1 MSLRLQLLALGGA
14 LILLLPWAGLRFVEA
29 TEASLRENHE
39 SLLLDQAGRIALQIG
54 DRDDSAQSAAV
65 VPGFAPPLYAQT
77 LSGDAPRMDGSRD
90 DWQFAHIASGADDD
104 SMAVAFADGSRL
116 WLGVR
121 PPFLFLFVEV
131 VDEEVVYQVAPGR
144 PPHGDRIVLLLP
156 PDGASAAPRA
166 LLLPSI
172 EANAPERIRPQSVS
186 QANLRGQKSTG
197 PEGYEA
203 TGEYDDNASANWR
216 RTITGYTVEARIPI
230 EAAIGVGV
238 VDTDD
243 GGNSVRLAGASW
255 GDEAT
260 PNPLIREMA
269 ELARVLSPL
278 ASGDARYRVIDR
290 DGWVLADSGPL
301 DLSIRAAEAEPPSRT
316 ERFFRYLLRRDDPA
330 YSTVEST
337 PGRIGDPALLA
348 AVSGEG
354 RTAWFEIGDEASAVV
369 AAAVPIRTG
378 DTRLGAVLLEQ
389 ASDPVMSMQNEA
401 TRRLMATT
409 VLASIIV
416 AGLLLAYA
424 SYLSFR
430 VGRLARA
437 AESAL
442 GPQGEIRATLPGTK
456 ARDAIGV
463 LARSFE
469 DLLGRLRDYTQYL
482 QSLKSKL
489 SHELRT
495 PLAIVSTSL
504 DNLEQETNTD
514 AGRAYLARLRHGT
527 GRLESILQAMT
538 AATRV
543 EQAVTQTTVE
553 RFDLANVIS
562 ACVAAY
568 GDAYSGQRFE
578 AALPAEPVWV
588 QGAPELIEQL
598 LDKLVDNAVSFAVEG
613 SAVEVNLAPVRGE
626 VALTVVNRGP
636 LLPEAMRHRLFDSLV
651 SVRASGGERPH
662 LGLGLYIVTLIAK
675 FHGGRVEADNLPDG
689 SGVRIGV
696 VLPLA

>member
-39 SLLLDQAGRIALQIG
+39 KLLLQQAGR
-54 DRDDSAQSAAV
+54 V
-65 VPGFAPPLYAQT
+65 VIQVGESDNLAPQASVAPGFAPTLYAQT
-77 LSGDAPRMDGSRD
+77 LSAAPGLNGSRS
-90 DWQFAHIASGADDD
+90 DWNFARVAPGADDD
-104 SMAVAFADGSRL
+104 AMAVELADGSRA
-116 WLGVR
+116 WLGVY
-121 PPFLFLFVEV
+121 PPFLYLFVDV
-131 VDEEVVYQVAPGR
+131 VDDEIVYQTVAGR
-144 PPHGDRIVLLLP
+144 PPHGDRVVLLLP
-156 PDGASAAPRA
+156 PGRDSAAPRVV
-166 LLLPSI
+166 LLSSMA
-172 EANAPERIRPQSVS
+172 ANASESSRPTSGA
-186 QANLRGQKSTG
+186 QANLRAQKSSG
-197 PEGYEA
+197 PGGYES
-203 TGEYDDNASANWR
+203 TGEYDDNVSAHWR
-216 RTITGYTVEARIPI
+216 TTGGGYLVEVRMPI
-230 EAAIGVGV
+230 EAAIGIGI
-238 VDTDD
+238 VDTDA
-243 GGNSVRLAGASW
+243 GGSSVRLAGATW
-255 GDEAT
+255 GEAVT
-260 PNPLIREMA
+260 PNGLVREWP
-269 ELARVLSPL
+269 ELVRILSPF
-278 ASGDARYRVIDR
+278 AGGSERYRVVDR
-290 DGWVLADSGPL
+290 EGWVLADSGPL
-301 DLSIRAAEAEPPSRT
+301 DLSIRAAESDTNSGT

-330 YSTVEST
+330 YSTLENR
-337 PGRIGDPALLA
+337 PGRIGDPALLGA
-348 AVSGEG
+348 MAGEG
-354 RTAWFEIGDEASAVV
+354 GTAWFGIGNEASAVV
-369 AAAVPIRTG
+369 TAVVPIRTG

-389 ASDPVMSMQNEA
+389 ASDPVMSMQNES
-401 TRRLMATT
+401 TQRLLGMT
-409 VLASIIV
+409 VLATFIV
-416 AGLLLAYA
+416 AGLLLGYA
-424 SYLSFR
+424 SYLSIR
-430 VGRLARA
+430 IGRLAKA

-442 GPQGEIRATLPGTK
+442 GPQGEIRAALPGTQ

-495 PLAIVSTSL
+495 PLAIVATSL
-504 DNLEQETNTD
+504 DNLEQETSTD

-553 RFDLANVIS
+553 RFDLAKVAS

-568 GDAYSGQRFE
+568 GDAWRGQRFE
-578 AALPAEPVWV
+578 SAMPAEPVWV
-588 QGAPELIEQL
+588 KGSPELIEQL

-613 SAVEVNLAPVRGE
+613 SAIEVSLARGQGE
-626 VALTVVNRGP
+626 AALAVINRGP

-696 VLPLA
+696 VLPIA